1 MIVWAIDVDDICE
14 GYNWL
19 VKEHKRIGQY
29 TFIVLLLSQVIVDH
43 LKYSLSCECFS
54 EFQLYC

>member
-14 GYNWL
+14 GYNRP
-19 VKEHKRIGQY
+19 VQEHKRIGQY

>member
-14 GYNWL
+14 GYNRP
-19 VKEHKRIGQY
+19 VEEHKRIGQY

-43 LKYSLSCECFS
+43 LKYSLSCERFS
-54 EFQLYC
+54 EFQLY

>member
-14 GYNWL
+14 GYNRP
-19 VKEHKRIGQY
+19 VEEHKRIGQY
-29 TFIVLLLSQVIVDH
+29 TFIVLLVIVDH

-54 EFQLYC
+54 EFQLY